1 MKAPMP
7 HIVANMPLKTRLCND
22 VINGKLSHAYII
34 EGADG
39 SGKELLAQSIAAA
52 VACEHL
58 SDDGYPLPCL
68 ECENCRKI
76 LNRLSPDVI
85 YVRRED
91 GKAQLGVEASRFIKE
106 DVAIIPNELDVKVY
120 IIEDADKMTVQAQ
133 NTLLL
138 TLEEPPRYALF
149 ILLCENSGMLLETV
163 RSRAPILRTEP
174 IGAAEMLDHLHRRN
188 DVSDIDRISET
199 ELNEIVMA
207 SNGSIGKALDLLK
220 PDNRAS
226 MLEYRSTVRTFVSTM
241 LGVRSGGARAELI
254 HLLPTKREE
263 LQPLLSGFELALRDL
278 LLLKKSESAPLC
290 FYHDRDEA
298 LALSDKRSAPF
309 ILKIYEGCVNADEAL
324 SHNANVK
331 LTVVELITC
340 DG

>member
-7 HIVANMPLKTRLCND
+7 HIVANRSLKTRICND
-22 VINGKLSHAYII
+22 IINGKLSHAYII
-34 EGADG
+34 EGTEG

-76 LNRLSPDVI
+76 FNGISPDVI

-91 GKAQLGVEASRFIKE
+91 GKAQIGVEASRFIKE

-120 IIEDADKMTVQAQ
+120 IIEEADKMTVQAQ

-149 ILLCENSGMLLETV
+149 ILLCENAGMLLETV
-163 RSRAPILRTEP
+163 RSRAPVLRTEP
-174 IGAAEMLDHLHRRN
+174 IKTAELLDYLRSHN
-188 DVSDIDRISET
+188 GTSASDRISEN

-207 SNGSIGKALDLLK
+207 SQGSIGKALDLLK
-220 PDNRAS
+220 PVSKAS
-226 MLEYRSTVRTFVSTM
+226 MLEYRSTVRTFVSAM
-241 LGVRSGGARAELI
+241 LGVRSGEVRAELI
-254 HLLPTKREE
+254 RILPTKREE
-263 LQPLLSGFELALRDL
+263 LLPLLTGFELALRDL
-278 LLLKKSESAPLC
+278 LLLKRSDSAPLC

-331 LTVVELITC
+331 LTVVKLITC